1 MQIRGEDGVS
11 TQNQEV
17 LCYGPAM
24 VSSVGCTFHLT
35 HAVIDS
41 FCIDLFIKKRGVYPN
56 GNPPGSGMK
65 NTRFN
70 YIKRTIFEQ
79 NI

>member
-1 MQIRGEDGVS
+1 MHVFGEWMWG
-11 TQNQEV
+11 EEPV

-24 VSSVGCTFHLT
+24 DSSVGCTFHLT

-41 FCIDLFIKKRGVYPN
+41 LCIDLFIKKRGVYPN
-56 GNPPGSGMK
+56 GTPPGSSVK